1 MEENENFIDYFDVYE
16 ENNIFVTVKMTYFA
30 FTSISTV
37 GLGDYHPRSNSERI
51 IGAVF
56 MMCGASVTSYVIEA
70 FTSMID
76 KIQALHKSHED
87 SNQLSFFLK
96 TLEKFNG
103 D

>member
-16 ENNIFVTVKMTYFA
+16 ENKIFVTVKMTYFA

-56 MMCGASVTSYVIEA
+56 MMSGASVTSYVIEN
-70 FTSMID
+70 FTSMIA
-76 KIQALHKSHED
+76 KIESLYKSYEI
-87 SNQLSFFLK
+87 N
-96 TLEKFNG
+96 NP
-103 D
+103 